1 MQLTSRFCLRFAS
14 NSFVSVEHSDA
25 CKSIRLPLGDSN
37 RDWMP
42 APLCCR
48 RRCEG
53 DGNSIMTPEQA
64 DLIRKSFDTMWTMH
78 RSIAVLCYG
87 RFFKLAPEARSLFP
101 RDMERQQLKLMNMIA
116 ALVGAL
122 DQREL
127 FQSLITNSGRQHAG
141 FGVQPS
147 QYVALGEA
155 LIWSLEQQF
164 GASFTPELREAWEE
178 LYATVQDAMLRA
190 GAQH

>member
-1 MQLTSRFCLRFAS
+1 
-14 NSFVSVEHSDA
+14 
-25 CKSIRLPLGDSN
+25 
-37 RDWMP
+37 
-42 APLCCR
+42 
-48 RRCEG
+48 
-53 DGNSIMTPEQA
+53 MTPGQA
-64 DLIRKSFDTMWTMH
+64 DLIRKSFDAMWPMH

-87 RFFKLAPEARSLFP
+87 RFFKLVPEARDLFP

-122 DQREL
+122 DQNEL
-127 FQSLITNSGRQHAG
+127 FQSLVAKSGRQHGG

-147 QYVALGEA
+147 LYAALGEA

-164 GASFTPELREAWEE
+164 GASFTPELREAWEA
-178 LYATVQDAMLRA
+178 LYATVQDEMLRA